1 MSLSDESPPLD
12 ESSPPQRPAGP
23 PAKSPIKFERFD
35 DGLTIEVPPAG
46 IAGTLGL
53 FLFAV
58 IWDAFSLLLL
68 LIVLGNNKQEG
79 APGVLLLVLGIFW
92 LVGIGLLLASIHMAR
107 RRAAIAVTSGTLM
120 VIQTGLFGSQQR
132 AWEPGDLEAIRVGP
146 TGMTVNDK
154 PVLELQFFDGGAAK
168 FGMLAGRKDEELEW
182 LADELR
188 AVMKLPM
195 YAE

>member
-1 MSLSDESPPLD
+1 MSLPEDPMPASESPGAKR
-12 ESSPPQRPAGP
+12 SAGP
-23 PAKSPIKFERFD
+23 PAKCPIKFERFD

-53 FLFAV
+53 FLFAI

-79 APGVLLLVLGIFW
+79 GAGVLFLVLGIFW

-107 RRAAIAVTSGTLM
+107 RRAAIAATGGTLM
-120 VIQTGLFGSQQR
+120 VIQTGLFGSKQR
-132 AWEPGDLEAIRVGP
+132 TWEPGDLEAIRVGP
-146 TGMTVNDK
+146 SGMTVNDK

-168 FGMLAGRKDEELEW
+168 FGMLTGRNDDELEW
-182 LADELR
+182 LAEELR
-188 AVMKLPM
+188 AVMQVPK
-195 YAE
+195 YAD